1 MCNPALPKYT
11 FLFVATYDSPEA
23 IPVIVRT
30 QADTEDDARA
40 NLAGGFTLEFVAKIR
55 TDRTVFD
62 SWWDKHNCMLW
73 TLQGTSAAC
82 AKDIAGLHHA

>member
-1 MCNPALPKYT
+1 MKNTTTHPQGRDSHDLNNFTRPAFTWLFLGIPK
-11 FLFVATYDSPEA
+11 
-23 IPVIVRT
+23 
-30 QADTEDDARA
+30 DDARA

-73 TLQGTSAAC
+73 TLQGTDATC
-82 AKDIAGLHHA
+82 AKEIAGLHHG